1 MAKQC
6 VIKVDLA
13 SVYEKSTGK
22 GSRLIAMLAWGDVVE
37 VVETKPTYLKVK
49 VIEFVPQ
56 ADGTALPVKTDAYIV
71 PPKSAVKPD
80 GTKLKPADVVIPAK
94 QNAVLKVNF
103 VDVQQGDGSVIESP
117 DGKIILVDGGDNQM
131 FARYLAARFR
141 GTTKAK
147 PKKIDCIL
155 VTHGDADHFA
165 GLHEI
170 YESEQNLVA
179 KSSSSSHPSGST
191 TTAW

>member
-13 SVYEKSTGK
+13 SVYDKPSGAGRK
-22 GSRLIAMLAWGDVVE
+22 LITTLAWGDYIE
-37 VVETKPTYLKVK
+37 VLETTDTHLRVNSVK
-49 VIEFVPQ
+49 FETQ
-56 ADGTALPVKTDAYIV
+56 NDGSILPVKTVAYIA
-71 PPKSAVKPD
+71 PPKSARRSD
-80 GTKLKPADVVIPAK
+80 GAKLKPADVVIPRK
-94 QNAVLKVNF
+94 NNAVLKVNC

-117 DGKIILVDGGDNQM
+117 DGKIILIDGGDNQL

-141 GTTKAK
+141 GTSLEK

-165 GLHEI
+165 GLVEI
-170 YESEQNLVA
+170 FKSEENKEPKNALTI
-179 KSSSSSHPSGST
+179 G
-191 TTAW
+191 